1 MRIRSKWCASVVAV
15 ALAVLLPSTMFAE
28 LVAVPSGTRVFI
40 ELDQLVTSKKKHNS
54 QGSYVRAHVWRDVVV
69 DGKTVVKA
77 GTPAMVQIGN
87 IKGAKVAGVK
97 GHVELRALQVAAV
110 DGRDVMLVGGYD
122 QSGKNLTALSVSL
135 AVIVF
140 VPLIFLK
147 GKQAKLQPGTIFDA
161 MVANQTSIEVG
172 DSQHVTLKLADSNPL
187 TVTVLYDQ
195 IEDNAKG
202 EKEVKDLPLKIT
214 IEGESIENPRVIKVN
229 EVAIDPIPIT
239 VIQVTSD
246 EEGTVSAEA
255 SINLKALGKHFTQG
269 FNRFT
274 VEVNGQT
281 DEVMLDLEL

>member
-1 MRIRSKWCASVVAV
+1 MFRSKWWVSLLAV
-15 ALAVLLPSTMFAE
+15 ALAALLPGTMYAE
-28 LVAVPSGTRVFI
+28 TVAVPSGTRVFI
-40 ELDQLVTSKKKHNS
+40 ELDQLVTSKKKRNAP
-54 QGSYVRAHVWRDVVV
+54 GSFVRAHVWRDVVV
-69 DGKTVVKA
+69 DGKTVVRT

-110 DGRDVMLVGGYD
+110 DGRDLMLVGGYD
-122 QSGKNLTALSVSL
+122 KSGKNLTALSVSL
-135 AVIVF
+135 AVVIF

-172 DSQHVTLKLADSNPL
+172 DSQHVTLKLAHANPL

-195 IEDNAKG
+195 IESNAKG
-202 EKEVKDLPLKIT
+202 EKEVKDLPLRIT
-214 IEGESIENPRVIKVN
+214 VEGDSIDNPRVIKVN
-229 EVAIDPIPIT
+229 DVAISPIPIT
-239 VIQVTSD
+239 VVQVTSG
-246 EEGTVSAEA
+246 EENTLSAEA
-255 SINLKALGKHFTQG
+255 SVNLKALGKHFTQG

-281 DEVMLDLEL
+281 DDVMLDLEL